1 MESNQVSQTLGR
13 LKVSVPNVPK
23 KVLKEMFLT
32 AARLLQLGKLKPEE
46 VACRL
51 RFLGT
56 QLTLGELAEPFSRD
70 RFTELFLES
79 EKWQRT
85 DWSPAQ
91 GVESVERWVA
101 SVLACL
107 VLGSSVSGAKVR
119 PRLKLF

>member
-1 MESNQVSQTLGR
+1 MKSNQVSQTLGR

-23 KVLKEMFLT
+23 KVLKEMCLT
-32 AARLLQLGKLKPEE
+32 AARLLQRGKLKLEE
-46 VACRL
+46 TARRL
-51 RFLGT
+51 RFLGI

-79 EKWQRT
+79 EEWQRT

-101 SVLACL
+101 TAFACL